1 MKNLFSIKHGR
12 LGWLKALWRQPALR
26 YLYSQSRRHRAAG
39 RRQVAIFAFE
49 HIGQLIELDG
59 VYELAE
65 LEALF
70 AWAEAAAPGAFKQAK
85 ALDIGANIGNHSL
98 FFSDYFLEVV
108 SFEPSAQTF
117 RLLEY
122 NASLVRNVRCHNFGL
137 SDADGEASFAI
148 HPSNRGANQIA
159 ATVDGS
165 GERVRLR
172 RLDGVE
178 GLEGD
183 IKLIKIDVE
192 GHEPAVL
199 RGAESLIRRHQPIV
213 VFELGPEEFS
223 HGVPPS
229 IRILKGFG
237 YQRFATI
244 RRYPCLGPR
253 WPVRLRIVIDA
264 FMRAVVGE
272 EMRVV
277 AEQEMVPDFY
287 HMVVAIPDWIETPK
301 TS

>member
-1 MKNLFSIKHGR
+1 MKKLFSMKHGR
-12 LGWLKALWRQPALR
+12 LGWLKALWRQPAVR
-26 YLYSQSRRHRAAG
+26 YLYSQARRHREAG

-49 HIGQLIELDG
+49 HIGQSIELDG

-70 AWAEAAAPGAFKQAK
+70 AWTEATTPGVFKQAT

-98 FFSDYFLEVV
+98 FFSDYFARVI

-122 NASLVRNVRCHNFGL
+122 NASLVSNVRCHNFGL
-137 SDADGEASFAI
+137 SDTDSEAHFAI
-148 HPSNRGANQIA
+148 HGSNRGANQISLTAEGA
-159 ATVDGS
+159 A
-165 GERVRLR
+165 ERVRLR

-178 GLEGD
+178 EMEGD

-199 RGAESLIRRHQPIV
+199 RGAEALIRRHQPIV
-213 VFELGPEEFS
+213 VFELGPLEFAQ
-223 HGVPPS
+223 GVPS
-229 IRILKGFG
+229 AFGILKGYG
-237 YQRFATI
+237 YKHFATI
-244 RRYPCLGPR
+244 RRYPRLGPR
-253 WPVRLRIVIDA
+253 WPARLRIVVDA
-264 FMRAVVGE
+264 FLRALVGE

-277 AEQEMVPDFY
+277 VEEELTPDFY
-287 HMVVAIPDWIETPK
+287 HMVVAIPDWFK
-301 TS
+301 SSKD

>member
-1 MKNLFSIKHGR
+1 MKKLFSIKHGR
-12 LGWLKALWRQPALR
+12 LGWLRALWRQPAVR
-26 YLYSQSRRHRAAG
+26 YLQSRAGQHLGAG

-49 HIGQLIELDG
+49 HIGQSIELDG

-70 AWAEAAAPGAFKQAK
+70 AWTKASSPVAFKQAI

-98 FFSDYFLEVV
+98 FFSDFFARVI
-108 SFEPSAQTF
+108 SFEPSSQTF

-122 NASLVRNVRCHNFGL
+122 NAALVSNVRCHNFGL
-137 SDADGEASFAI
+137 SDADGEANFAI
-148 HPSNRGANQIA
+148 HPSNRGANQIST
-159 ATVDGS
+159 TVEAG

-199 RGAESLIRRHQPIV
+199 RGAEALIRRHQPII
-213 VFELGPEEFS
+213 VFELGPQEFS
-223 HGVPPS
+223 QGVPPS

-253 WPVRLRIVIDA
+253 WPVRLRIVVDA
-264 FMRAVVGE
+264 LMRAVVGE

-277 AEQEMVPDFY
+277 VEEEMIPDFY
-287 HMVVAIPDWIETPK
+287 HMVVAIPDWIEAPK
-301 TS
+301 SP